1 MMSFLWFLIM
11 LFVWSGLK
19 ATDLSTEKTRI
30 GRAGE
35 DITIL
40 CNYARTRFAFYDKFW
55 CRGKWKSNCEV
66 LCERKS
72 SVNKC
77 HDKRMSIADNKNG
90 KLVITM
96 RNLVL
101 EDGGTYWCGIKK
113 AYGNPMILVNL
124 QIMDV
129 PKVYRMQQ
137 DMKHMVKEGEDL
149 TMKCSYDKSSI
160 ASYRKFFCQQ
170 VSSTQCNILSD
181 TKGFI
186 SEKYSKRIETVDDN
200 LGTVSFTMKTI
211 LFEYSG
217 KYSCG
222 VEVEKLNTL
231 ASFEITVK
239 LGE

>member
-19 ATDLSTEKTRI
+19 AKDLSTEKTRI

-40 CNYARTRFAFYDKFW
+40 CNYDRTRFAFYDKFW
-55 CRGKWKSNCEV
+55 CRGEWKSNCEV
-66 LCERKS
+66 LCESKS

-113 AYGNPMILVNL
+113 TYGNPMILVNL
-124 QIMDV
+124 QIVDDE
-129 PKVYRMQQ
+129 KQYN
-137 DMKHMVKEGEDL
+137 
-149 TMKCSYDKSSI
+149 CSFSTS
-160 ASYRKFFCQQ
+160 AATTATTTHVAVTSETT
-170 VSSTQCNILSD
+170 TQCSSD
-181 TKGFI
+181 FI
-186 SEKYSKRIETVDDN
+186 SRLFSNEWNHWRWIFFLVMTFTLLLICVVLKSKFEASPRQDT
-200 LGTVSFTMKTI
+200 SFPLMMIMRDHMPLLHSKN
-211 LFEYSG
+211 
-217 KYSCG
+217 
-222 VEVEKLNTL
+222 V
-231 ASFEITVK
+231 IT
-239 LGE
+239 